1 LITANIGQ
9 PAPSFIVSDWVQ
21 GEPTHF
27 DQLAGN
33 VVLVEVFQVNC
44 PGCFLYALPQAIDLH
59 HRYAD
64 NGLAVLGIAT
74 AFEDFELNTLENL
87 HKLIN
92 HGEVIGE
99 TLRMLNQ
106 HGVLKADRLPYRIP
120 FPVAMDKLVQR
131 EAEISHDDVIALIN
145 EQLPTFDQQPEAH
158 RQQIIT
164 QARTYLEKLP
174 YRPQTFELFNLKGT
188 PSYILVDKQGIIRD
202 CGFGTNSDL
211 ESQVLMLLEE

>member
-1 LITANIGQ
+1 
-9 PAPSFIVSDWVQ
+9 
-21 GEPTHF
+21 
-27 DQLAGN
+27 
-33 VVLVEVFQVNC
+33 VEVFQVNC
-44 PGCFLYALPQAIDLH
+44 PGCFLYALPQAIHLH
-59 HRYAD
+59 HRYVD

-106 HGVLKADRLPYRIP
+106 HGVLKEGRLPYSIP

-131 EAEISHDDVIALIN
+131 EAEISHDDVIAFIN

-158 RQQIIT
+158 RQQIIN

-188 PSYILVDKQGIIRD
+188 PSYILVDRQGIIRD